1 MNRFWWPAAG
11 VAAAGLALVAASL
24 VPVQQPVSFA
34 QPDDDRARVA
44 VVCPIVAG
52 DANPT
57 AVAAGSPAGDVT
69 TLRITDPDRPT
80 SAGAAF
86 VLDTT
91 ADEAV
96 VATAPRLK
104 AFSATTRTAAP
115 TGSDRGLSM
124 MSCDRPRAAQWFT
137 GVLSST
143 TATADLVLMNAD
155 AQDAAVDVTVYGVGG
170 RLAAPG
176 SRGIIVPAHSRRVV
190 PLGPLF
196 TSPQPTSLRVT
207 TSAGRVAA
215 AVRQRMLSGGSSA
228 GGDWLPPT
236 ADPATS
242 VVIAGLPAGRGTR
255 DLVVVNPGERTA
267 SVTLQVLGADG
278 PTAVPGFETIDLPPG
293 TTRMVP
299 LGSALAQ
306 APVGLRLTSEQKV
319 TASVVGSNG
328 AGAAAIDTS
337 TQVATAPLDGPG
349 VVALTPGASLAPV
362 LHLANGG
369 TEPGR
374 VRVVVQSATGTTL
387 VQPALLDTTV
397 TVPGQADVTVRLP
410 KAGNVLIGVTPE
422 APGTVHASVAVR
434 SDLDGVTGVASLAVL
449 PGAAAATTPPI
460 RHDPRV
466 GS

>member
-124 MSCDRPRAAQWFT
+124 MSCGRPRAAQWFT

-278 PTAVPGFETIDLPPG
+278 PTAVPGFETIDLPPR

-306 APVGLRLTSEQKV
+306 APVGLRLTSEQRV

-387 VQPALLDTTV
+387 VQPALLDTMV

-422 APGTVHASVAVR
+422 TPGTVHASVAVR
-434 SDLDGVTGVASLAVL
+434 SDLEGVTGVASLAVL

>member
-1 MNRFWWPAAG
+1 MNRFWWPAGG

-124 MSCDRPRAAQWFT
+124 MSCGRPRAAQWFT

-278 PTAVPGFETIDLPPG
+278 PTAVAGLHVEHGNAP
-293 TTRMVP
+293 P
-299 LGSALAQ
+299 LGEKAGQAAVRVAQ
-306 APVGLRLTSEQKV
+306 DQHPVRAFGGQHVVAQGEHVGHPAPGGGRRDVQLHIRPAHAEIVEEEVVQARVQVLTRVHEHMVDRGVQ
-319 TASVVGSNG
+319 
-328 AGAAAIDTS
+328 
-337 TQVATAPLDGPG
+337 PLDHG
-349 VVALTPGASLAPV
+349 AEADDLRPGAHDGED
-362 LHLANGG
+362 LHRG
-369 TEPGR
+369 TSG
-374 VRVVVQSATGTTL
+374 
-387 VQPALLDTTV
+387 
-397 TVPGQADVTVRLP
+397 
-410 KAGNVLIGVTPE
+410 
-422 APGTVHASVAVR
+422 SVACRVM
-434 SDLDGVTGVASLAVL
+434 ASAYN
-449 PGAAAATTPPI
+449 PSISPA
-460 RHDPRV
+460 
-466 GS
+466 